1 VRPIPQA
8 NGEGNGVVRCPASGT
23 RNRLRGR
30 GEGVPRCGR
39 CKSLLPWLTSA
50 TTSTFEEEIRAP
62 VPVIVDFWA
71 PWCMP
76 CSVVKPGLERLAAD
90 YAGKV
95 KVVEVNVDDEPQL
108 AQRFQA
114 MSIPLLVVFRN
125 GDELDRIVGA
135 VPPAE
140 LERRLRPILGSMP
153 EPAGSPK

>member
-1 VRPIPQA
+1 
-8 NGEGNGVVRCPASGT
+8 
-23 RNRLRGR
+23 
-30 GEGVPRCGR
+30 
-39 CKSLLPWLTSA
+39 
-50 TTSTFEEEIRAP
+50 
-62 VPVIVDFWA
+62 
-71 PWCMP
+71 MP
-76 CSVVKPGLERLAAD
+76 CSLVKPGLEKLAVE

-114 MSIPLLVVFRN
+114 MSIPLLVVLRN

-140 LERRLRPILGSMP
+140 LERRLQPILEPTP